1 MRIKNTLK
9 NSLYAILSYFL
20 LAILALAVR
29 KVFIQ
34 FLSVEYLGYEGLF
47 GNLFALIAIAD
58 LGIETVILYRMFP
71 AFAKKD
77 KEEINKII
85 AIYKLLYRF
94 VGLAIFIIGI
104 CLLPF
109 LKFIRTKD

>member
-58 LGIETVILYRMFP
+58 LGIETVTVSYTHLR
-71 AFAKKD
+71 AH
-77 KEEINKII
+77 ET
-85 AIYKLLYRF
+85 L
-94 VGLAIFIIGI
+94 
-104 CLLPF
+104 
-109 LKFIRTKD
+109 